1 MKKCLSSWW
10 KTALLVLLL
19 LSCQSERRAL
29 GAACLGPDC
38 IDNPN
43 LATAAFVQL
52 NLDNS
57 GRDSQW
63 WHDQVASMHAVGM
76 DTVIIQ
82 YTGMDDGTT
91 NIAFY
96 ATVQD
101 GITPFVAADPIEY
114 ILQAADLL
122 HCRVFLGLH
131 LITSFDTSGSY
142 NLNQVIQRGQQTIDE
157 LAGIYGAGGRNHT
170 SLSGWYF
177 PQEIND
183 YVALSPEQDQ
193 LSQDLVQYTGQLAD
207 YAHVRTGLQVLIA
220 PFFGQN
226 PDAAAYANWWDTIAL
241 PGMHIDIL
249 AMQDGVGTTRT
260 SILEARQVFAAMQLV
275 LERHEVEFWATNEA
289 FDQVHGFP
297 VDSEPFQAVPTAF
310 SELRDR
316 LDGTALYVGKEA
328 VFEWITYMS
337 PLGESDRARALY
349 SGYQE
354 YVDTEVW
361 RLDISSYTY
370 ALPEST
376 EFHPSASDASAEKLS
391 DYVTGLLDGGP
402 DSAFANGTFVGIIGS
417 GTDPKPAVVLDLG
430 RTERLNRVEVHYLVD
445 ANAGIYGPQQ
455 IPGIA
460 DALTISVSDD
470 GVSYEKK
477 AWSNDVV
484 DWQVDQAATAFARRT
499 ISLNLSSCSGRFVK
513 VDVRTANDMIF
524 LSEIALYGPDEP
536 APAPV
541 QTTSPSPA
549 GMPVPGMLHLLLRQ
563 RVAP

>member
-1 MKKCLSSWW
+1 MKNYGMKWIRAVL
-10 KTALLVLLL
+10 AVLLIL
-19 LSCQSERRAL
+19 TWQGGGHAVK
-29 GAACLGPDC
+29 AACLGPDC

-82 YTGMDDGTT
+82 YTGIDDSTS
-91 NIAFY
+91 NLAFY
-96 ATVQD
+96 ATTQD
-101 GITPFVAADPIEY
+101 GITPLVASDPIEY
-114 ILQAADLL
+114 ILQAADLF

-142 NLNQVIQRGQQTIDE
+142 NLDQVIQRGQQTIDE
-157 LAGIYGAGGRNHT
+157 LTGIYGAGGRNHA

-183 YVALSPEQDQ
+183 YVALTPEQDQ
-193 LSQDLVQYTGQLAD
+193 LSRDLVQYTGQLAD
-207 YAHVRTGLQVLIA
+207 YAHIRTGLQVLIA

-226 PDAAAYANWWDTIAL
+226 PDGTVYANWWDTIAL
-241 PGMHIDIL
+241 PEMHIDIL

-260 SILEARQVFAAMQLV
+260 SILEARQVFAAMQPV

-297 VDSEPFQAVPTAF
+297 IDDEPFQAVPTTF

-402 DSAFANGTFVGIIGS
+402 GSAFANGTFVGIVGS

-430 RTERLNRVEVHYLVD
+430 RTERLDRVEVHYLVD
-445 ANAGIYGPQQ
+445 AAAGIYGPQQ

-477 AWSNDVV
+477 AWSNDFV
-484 DWQVDQAATAFARRT
+484 DWQVDQAAAAFARRT

-524 LSEIALYGPDEP
+524 LSEIALYGTDEP